1 MGDNENLVTDVT
13 DLEAPA
19 MEVEGASE
27 DYIGGSDGSGE
38 GDFSGELEG
47 SFEEGGADLEEGDM
61 KEEYA
66 EGDGATEEGINT
78 IGAMEGDG
86 AADGGILTG
95 VYEEGDGAV
104 YDGVDVGD
112 MGEYAESY
120 DGDYEG
126 MSGEEGY
133 DAMMEVDGDAGS
145 SFEPMAS
152 WGFIIGMALLA
163 AAVSVG
169 LGILFAKL
177 RIKKGI
183 DPYDD

>member
-13 DLEAPA
+13 DIEDPAVAVEAP
-19 MEVEGASE
+19 SE
-27 DYIGGSDGSGE
+27 DYIGGSDGAGE
-38 GDFSGELEG
+38 GDLSGELEG
-47 SFEEGGADLEEGDM
+47 NLEEGDL
-61 KEEYA
+61 KEGDLEGEDGA
-66 EGDGATEEGINT
+66 EGDVTTIGATEEGDT
-78 IGAMEGDG
+78 

-120 DGDYEG
+120 DGGDYEG

-133 DAMMEVDGDAGS
+133 DSMMEVDGDAGS

-169 LGILFAKL
+169 LGILFARL